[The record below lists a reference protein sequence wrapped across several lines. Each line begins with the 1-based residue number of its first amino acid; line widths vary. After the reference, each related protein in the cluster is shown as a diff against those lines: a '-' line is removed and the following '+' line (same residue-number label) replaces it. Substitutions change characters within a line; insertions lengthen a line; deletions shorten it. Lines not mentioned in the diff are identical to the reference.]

1 MIARTS
7 TYASLRSCP
16 GRCLLTRACCQRQGN
31 KDPPAASLAL
41 DHASE
46 AAAQLAKLPEP
57 FRSFYVSAARY
68 ALRARAAYADAARAV
83 LGQARRAARE
93 LTGLVADADAA
104 PDSAP
109 TAATAATSAH
119 ETQAK
124 LAPQGAEK
132 DEGEARRE
140 VGKDA
145 ANEGSCAEDAVL
157 WLAFVATVGALV
169 VGGTRRRQR

>member
-1 MIARTS
+1 MR
-7 TYASLRSCP
+7 R
-16 GRCLLTRACCQRQGN
+16 
-31 KDPPAASLAL
+31 
-41 DHASE
+41 
-46 AAAQLAKLPEP
+46 
-57 FRSFYVSAARY
+57 
-68 ALRARAAYADAARAV
+68 V
-83 LGQARRAARE
+83 LCWGQARRAARE